1 MTSPAA
7 ATSVHHSASIVELY
21 SDVET
26 AHTTIVWPHLIP
38 SLQRRAKRE
47 HLTTGRGG
55 RAAGR
60 SAREHDSSAHD
71 RLGWIPLGGFRT
83 ETWCVPPLQP
93 SSSPTRSGP
102 DRRLTLTISLT
113 FTSRPRRAPF
123 PRRVEAF
130 LRAPS
135 PAGLAL
141 SDGQVHIV
149 KTCLKSLATSKE

>member
-1 MTSPAA
+1 MAVDAAAPLRTEHPTLSTSSLHSPGERLELSSPAT

-83 ETWCVPPLQP
+83 ETWCVPPTP
-93 SSSPTRSGP
+93 AVK
-102 DRRLTLTISLT
+102 LTDSI
-113 FTSRPRRAPF
+113 RA
-123 PRRVEAF
+123 
-130 LRAPS
+130 
-135 PAGLAL
+135 
-141 SDGQVHIV
+141 
-149 KTCLKSLATSKE
+149 